1 MGSAPLKLGP
11 GTPHKTTTPLPER
24 PTNKLNT
31 RPNQSLFVIAAKVDI
46 FHEIDID
53 LQNNVE
59 QHWENTFLNTW
70 PSIMFPRAKPCVTLL
85 YGKDTAM
92 GVTTRLSQSTE
103 RTKLDSKTHLV
114 NTNRAPILEPKLP
127 AAEKWA
133 NLNSHRLK

>member
-1 MGSAPLKLGP
+1 
-11 GTPHKTTTPLPER
+11 
-24 PTNKLNT
+24 
-31 RPNQSLFVIAAKVDI
+31 
-46 FHEIDID
+46 
-53 LQNNVE
+53 
-59 QHWENTFLNTW
+59 
-70 PSIMFPRAKPCVTLL
+70 MFPRAKPCVTLL

-133 NLNSHRLK
+133 NPNSHRLK